1 MRHKDELCIAFKCDA
16 VTGSAAI
23 TFAFQKAL
31 FAKTKS
37 GNETF
42 STSDHLYKGDA
53 KYDAIGNPSKCLLNQ
68 DKKGGFSVQQRH

>member
-1 MRHKDELCIAFKCDA
+1 MQCKDELCIAFKCDA
-16 VTGSAAI
+16 ITGGPAI

-37 GNETF
+37 EMRRFPPPT
-42 STSDHLYKGDA
+42 LLIKGDA

>member
-1 MRHKDELCIAFKCDA
+1 MRCEDELCIAFKCDA
-16 VTGSAAI
+16 VTGCPAI
-23 TFAFQKAL
+23 TTAFQKAL

-42 STSDHLYKGDA
+42 STSDPPYKGDA

-68 DKKGGFSVQQRH
+68 DKKGGFSVQQRY